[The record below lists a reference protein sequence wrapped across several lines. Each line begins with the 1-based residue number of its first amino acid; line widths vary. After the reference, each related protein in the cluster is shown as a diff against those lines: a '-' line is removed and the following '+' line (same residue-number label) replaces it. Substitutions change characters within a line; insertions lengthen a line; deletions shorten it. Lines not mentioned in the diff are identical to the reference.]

1 VEQVSMTT
9 NNQNN
14 HKQQQQS
21 RPNLETKVHNKTTV
35 QPKNKQDKESKEKI
49 TTPRSCSPSS
59 VQLDLLWGRD

>member
-1 VEQVSMTT
+1 MTT

-21 RPNLETKVHNKTTV
+21 RPNLETKVHNKTTI

-49 TTPRSCSPSS
+49 TTLRNIHS
-59 VQLDLLWGRD
+59 VWSNHDLLWGRD